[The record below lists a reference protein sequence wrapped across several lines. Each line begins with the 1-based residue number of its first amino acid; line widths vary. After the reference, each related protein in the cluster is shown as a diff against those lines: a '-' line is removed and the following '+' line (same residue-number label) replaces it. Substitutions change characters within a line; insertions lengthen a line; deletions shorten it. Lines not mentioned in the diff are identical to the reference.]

1 MANCVEDDVRR
12 IIDTVLADADVT
24 ALIVQADA
32 EISERDINAS
42 TGVLKTI
49 SMLITA
55 SLIGLKDLKSRGVGE
70 YSESTRDPQ
79 DWRNQ
84 AEILIVRI
92 NVPTGR
98 RG

>member
-55 SLIGLKDLKSRGVGE
+55 SLIGLKDAKSRGAGE
-70 YSESTRDPQ
+70 YSETTRDPQ

-84 AEILIVRI
+84 AEILISKI
-92 NVPTGR
+92 NAPIGR